1 MIDVRPA
8 EQSPDVPG
16 LALTLDRG
24 IGVRPTHATRLR
36 AQAAQGGAPPGPV
49 VCVRHKPHGDGVVG
63 AREDLDLVP
72 RADIGLLNE
81 SQVSTRGRCP
91 CEPLRESGISHTDA
105 QLEARDARRGHLE
118 DRGPNAPTL
127 ADHGVRDIQVS
138 DREVLA
144 QCARGKGSSELTSPP
159 VEVGEGIGVALRVRL
174 T

>member
-1 MIDVRPA
+1 MLIDERDLRPV
-8 EQSPDVPG
+8 SLIRFHTIG
-16 LALTLDRG
+16 LDPSDRSG
-24 IGVRPTHATRLR
+24 SEPCRRPC
-36 AQAAQGGAPPGPV
+36 APTPEDGS
-49 VCVRHKPHGDGVVG
+49 HGDGVVG

-72 RADIGLLNE
+72 RADIALLNE

-91 CEPLRESGISHTDA
+91 CEPLRESGISHRDA
-105 QLEARDARRGHLE
+105 ELEARDARRGHLE
-118 DRGPNAPTL
+118 DSGPNAPTL
-127 ADHGVRDIQVS
+127 ADDGVGDVQVS